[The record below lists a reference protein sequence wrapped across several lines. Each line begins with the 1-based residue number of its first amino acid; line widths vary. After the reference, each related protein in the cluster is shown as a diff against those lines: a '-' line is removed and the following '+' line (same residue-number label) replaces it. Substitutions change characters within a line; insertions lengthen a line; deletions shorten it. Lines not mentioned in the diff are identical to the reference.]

1 MGMTTVKQDEMACAA
16 GRQHAIY
23 RVTIVGAV
31 LNLILII
38 FKMLAGILGRSGA
51 MVADAIHSLSDF
63 VTDVIVLVFVR
74 ISNKPRDVDHDYGH
88 GKYET
93 LATALIGVLLFVVGV
108 GVLAGGCSSILA
120 YLRGETLGQPGM
132 VALWA
137 AVVSVVTKE
146 WLYRYTRAVGRR
158 ANSKAVVAN
167 AWHHRSDAL
176 SSVGTMVG
184 VGGAILLGEDWRVLD
199 PLAAV
204 VVSVFILKVSAD
216 LVRPC
221 VDELLEKSLP
231 EDMERDITR
240 LVLSA
245 GGVAHLHNLCTR
257 RIGNNVAI
265 EFHICMDGN
274 LSLTEAHRTASHI
287 EELLREAYGER
298 THIVIHV
305 EPLEPG
311 R

>member
-108 GVLAGGCSSILA
+108 GVLASGCSSILA

-204 VVSVFILKVSAD
+204 VVSVFILKVSVD

>member
-31 LNLILII
+31 LNLVLII

-204 VVSVFILKVSAD
+204 VVSVFILKVSVD

-274 LSLTEAHRTASHI
+274 LYLTEAHRTASHI

>member
-31 LNLILII
+31 LNLVLII

-137 AVVSVVTKE
+137 AVVSVVMKE

-184 VGGAILLGEDWRVLD
+184 VGGAIFLGEDWRVLD

-204 VVSVFILKVSAD
+204 VVSVFILKVSVD

>member
-1 MGMTTVKQDEMACAA
+1 M
-16 GRQHAIY
+16 
-23 RVTIVGAV
+23 
-31 LNLILII
+31 
-38 FKMLAGILGRSGA
+38 
-51 MVADAIHSLSDF
+51 
-63 VTDVIVLVFVR
+63 
-74 ISNKPRDVDHDYGH
+74 DHDYGH

-204 VVSVFILKVSAD
+204 VVSVFILKVSVD

>member
-31 LNLILII
+31 LNLVLII

-204 VVSVFILKVSAD
+204 VVSVFILKVSVD

-221 VDELLEKSLP
+221 VGELLEKSLP

-240 LVLSA
+240 LVLST

>member
-31 LNLILII
+31 LNFVLII

-204 VVSVFILKVSAD
+204 VVSVFILKVSVD

>member
-31 LNLILII
+31 LNLVLII

-120 YLRGETLGQPGM
+120 YLRGETLRQPGM

-184 VGGAILLGEDWRVLD
+184 VGGAIFLGEDWRVLD

-204 VVSVFILKVSAD
+204 VVSVFILKVSVD

-240 LVLSA
+240 LVLSV

>member
-31 LNLILII
+31 LNLVLII

-184 VGGAILLGEDWRVLD
+184 VGGAVLLGEDWRVLD

-204 VVSVFILKVSAD
+204 VVSVFILKVSVD

>member
-31 LNLILII
+31 LNLVLII

-51 MVADAIHSLSDF
+51 MVADAVHSLSDF

-204 VVSVFILKVSAD
+204 VVSVFILKVSVD

>member
-31 LNLILII
+31 LNLVLII

-51 MVADAIHSLSDF
+51 MVADAVHSLSDF

>member
-38 FKMLAGILGRSGA
+38 FKMLAGILGHSGA

-204 VVSVFILKVSAD
+204 VVSVFILKVSVD

>member
-31 LNLILII
+31 LNLVLII

-204 VVSVFILKVSAD
+204 VVSVFILKVSVD

-265 EFHICMDGN
+265 EFHICMDGS

>member
-204 VVSVFILKVSAD
+204 VVSVFILKVSVD

-240 LVLSA
+240 LVLST

-305 EPLEPG
+305 EPLGPG

>member
-1 MGMTTVKQDEMACAA
+1 MGMTTVKQNEMACAA

-204 VVSVFILKVSAD
+204 VVSVFILKVSVD

>member
-31 LNLILII
+31 LNLVLII

-108 GVLAGGCSSILA
+108 GVLASGCSSILA

-204 VVSVFILKVSAD
+204 VVSVFILKVSVD

>member
-51 MVADAIHSLSDF
+51 MVADAVHSLSDF

-184 VGGAILLGEDWRVLD
+184 VGGAIFLGEDWRVLD

-204 VVSVFILKVSAD
+204 VVSVFILKVSVD

>member
-1 MGMTTVKQDEMACAA
+1 MDMTTVKQDEMACAA

-31 LNLILII
+31 LNLVLII

-63 VTDVIVLVFVR
+63 VTDVIVLVFERV
-74 ISNKPRDVDHDYGH
+74 SNKPRDVDHDYGH

-204 VVSVFILKVSAD
+204 VVSVFILKVSVD

-221 VDELLEKSLP
+221 VD
-231 EDMERDITR
+231 
-240 LVLSA
+240 
-245 GGVAHLHNLCTR
+245 LCTR

>member
-88 GKYET
+88 GKYEP

-204 VVSVFILKVSAD
+204 VVSVFILKVSVD

-240 LVLSA
+240 LVLST

>member
-31 LNLILII
+31 LNLVLII

>member
-16 GRQHAIY
+16 GRQHVIY

-31 LNLILII
+31 LNLVLII

-51 MVADAIHSLSDF
+51 MVADAVHSLSDF

>member
-31 LNLILII
+31 LNLVLII

-51 MVADAIHSLSDF
+51 MVADAVHSLSDF

-137 AVVSVVTKE
+137 AVVSVVMKE

>member
-1 MGMTTVKQDEMACAA
+1 MG
-16 GRQHAIY
+16 
-23 RVTIVGAV
+23 
-31 LNLILII
+31 
-38 FKMLAGILGRSGA
+38 
-51 MVADAIHSLSDF
+51 
-63 VTDVIVLVFVR
+63 
-74 ISNKPRDVDHDYGH
+74 
-88 GKYET
+88 
-93 LATALIGVLLFVVGV
+93 
-108 GVLAGGCSSILA
+108 GG
-120 YLRGETLGQPGM
+120 
-132 VALWA
+132 
-137 AVVSVVTKE
+137 
-146 WLYRYTRAVGRR
+146 
-158 ANSKAVVAN
+158 
-167 AWHHRSDAL
+167 
-176 SSVGTMVG
+176 
-184 VGGAILLGEDWRVLD
+184 ILLGDDWRVLD

-204 VVSVFILKVSAD
+204 VVSVFILKVSVD

-245 GGVAHLHNLCTR
+245 ARWARPADLWPR

-265 EFHICMDGN
+265 GVRVWMGGN

>member
-31 LNLILII
+31 LNLVLII

-51 MVADAIHSLSDF
+51 MVADAVHSLSDF

-184 VGGAILLGEDWRVLD
+184 VGGAIFLGEDWRVLD

-204 VVSVFILKVSAD
+204 VVSVFILKVSVD

>member
-31 LNLILII
+31 LNLVLII

-184 VGGAILLGEDWRVLD
+184 VGGAIFLGEDWRVLD

-204 VVSVFILKVSAD
+204 VVSVFILKVSVD

>member
-1 MGMTTVKQDEMACAA
+1 MGMTTVKQEETACAA
-16 GRQHAIY
+16 GRQRAIY

-51 MVADAIHSLSDF
+51 MVADAVHSLSDF

-184 VGGAILLGEDWRVLD
+184 VGGAIFLGEDWRVLD

-204 VVSVFILKVSAD
+204 VVSVFILKVSVD

>member
-31 LNLILII
+31 LNLVLII
-38 FKMLAGILGRSGA
+38 FKMLAGILGRRGA

-176 SSVGTMVG
+176 SSGGTMVG
-184 VGGAILLGEDWRVLD
+184 AGGAILLGEDWRVLD

-204 VVSVFILKVSAD
+204 VVSVFILKVSVD

>member
-204 VVSVFILKVSAD
+204 VVSVFILKVSVD

>member
-31 LNLILII
+31 LNLVLII

-51 MVADAIHSLSDF
+51 MVADAVHSLSDF

-137 AVVSVVTKE
+137 AIVSVLTKE
-146 WLYRYTRAVGRR
+146 WLYHYTRAVGRR
-158 ANSKAVVAN
+158 VNSKAVVAN
-167 AWHHRSDAL
+167 AWHHRSDAF
-176 SSVGTMVG
+176 SSIGTMVG
-184 VGGAILLGEDWRVLD
+184 VGGAILLGEEWRVLD

-204 VVSVFILKVSAD
+204 VVSVFILKVSVD

-245 GGVAHLHNLCTR
+245 GGVEHLHNLCTR

-287 EELLREAYGER
+287 ESLLRKAYGER

>member
-31 LNLILII
+31 LNLVLII

-137 AVVSVVTKE
+137 AVVSEE

-204 VVSVFILKVSAD
+204 VVSVFILKVSVD

>member
-31 LNLILII
+31 LNLVLII

-204 VVSVFILKVSAD
+204 VVSVFILKVSVD

>member
-31 LNLILII
+31 LNLVLII

-204 VVSVFILKVSAD
+204 VVSVFILKVSVD

-305 EPLEPG
+305 EPLDPG

>member
-31 LNLILII
+31 LNLVLII

-204 VVSVFILKVSAD
+204 VVSVFILKVSVD

-265 EFHICMDGN
+265 EFHICMNGN

>member
-1 MGMTTVKQDEMACAA
+1 
-16 GRQHAIY
+16 
-23 RVTIVGAV
+23 
-31 LNLILII
+31 
-38 FKMLAGILGRSGA
+38 
-51 MVADAIHSLSDF
+51 
-63 VTDVIVLVFVR
+63 
-74 ISNKPRDVDHDYGH
+74 
-88 GKYET
+88 
-93 LATALIGVLLFVVGV
+93 
-108 GVLAGGCSSILA
+108 
-120 YLRGETLGQPGM
+120 
-132 VALWA
+132 
-137 AVVSVVTKE
+137 
-146 WLYRYTRAVGRR
+146 
-158 ANSKAVVAN
+158 
-167 AWHHRSDAL
+167 
-176 SSVGTMVG
+176 MVG

-204 VVSVFILKVSAD
+204 VVSVFILKVSVD

-240 LVLSA
+240 LVLST

>member
-51 MVADAIHSLSDF
+51 MVADAVHSLSDF

-204 VVSVFILKVSAD
+204 VVSVFILKVSVD

>member
-31 LNLILII
+31 LNLVLII

-51 MVADAIHSLSDF
+51 MVADAVHSLSDF

-137 AVVSVVTKE
+137 AVVSVVMKE

-204 VVSVFILKVSAD
+204 VVSVFILKVSVD

>member
-31 LNLILII
+31 LNLVLII

-137 AVVSVVTKE
+137 AVVSVGTKE

-204 VVSVFILKVSAD
+204 VVSVFILKVSVD

>member
-1 MGMTTVKQDEMACAA
+1 MGMTTVKQDEMGCAA

-31 LNLILII
+31 LNLVLII

-204 VVSVFILKVSAD
+204 VVSVFILKVSVD

>member
-31 LNLILII
+31 LNLVLII

-63 VTDVIVLVFVR
+63 VTDVIVLAFVR

-204 VVSVFILKVSAD
+204 VVSVFILKVSVD

>member
-1 MGMTTVKQDEMACAA
+1 MDMTTVKQDEMACAA

-31 LNLILII
+31 LNLVLII

-146 WLYRYTRAVGRR
+146 WLYRYTCAVGRR

-204 VVSVFILKVSAD
+204 VVSVFILKVSVD

-287 EELLREAYGER
+287 EELLRETYGER